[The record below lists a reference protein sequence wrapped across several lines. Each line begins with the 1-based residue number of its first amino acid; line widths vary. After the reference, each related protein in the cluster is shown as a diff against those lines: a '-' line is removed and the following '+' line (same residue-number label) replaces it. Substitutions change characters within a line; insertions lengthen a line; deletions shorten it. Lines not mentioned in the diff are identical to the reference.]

1 MRKRLVACGRIT
13 LYAVL
18 LVLTACGDSKAPTP
32 QMPEVPVVEV
42 LQRDVPLY
50 IELVGQT
57 QGSKDI
63 PIRAR
68 VDGVL
73 ESMDFHEGRLVKKG
87 QLLYTIDPQPF
98 DAKLAAAESRVAEAM
113 TMLAKSKS
121 DLDRIAPLAEM
132 RAVSEQDLDA
142 AVAQH
147 EAAQASLEAARAE
160 RELAKIEL
168 GYTRIRAPIDGR
180 IGISAAKVGEYVG
193 KPPNPVVLNIVS
205 QSDPIRVRFAISERD
220 YLRYARQMAAARDRA
235 EHADP
240 DEEGAWPLELILADG
255 STHAHTGRI
264 TSADAIVDAAT
275 GTLTME
281 ADFPNPEG
289 LVLAGQFARVRGVGE
304 KVENGLLVPQ
314 RSVMEMQGQFTVA
327 VVGADGSVEIRKV
340 QPGARVGRM
349 QLIESGLK
357 AGERVAVEGLQ
368 RLRQGMKVEARLV
381 ELEDSPGVSAEAA
394 AKG

>member
-1 MRKRLVACGRIT
+1 MGKRLAAFGRIT
-13 LYAVL
+13 LCALL
-18 LVLTACGDSKAPTP
+18 LVATACSESKAPTAA
-32 QMPEVPVVEV
+32 MPEVPVVEIV
-42 LQRDVPLY
+42 QRDVPLY

-63 PIRAR
+63 PIRTR

-73 ESMDFHEGRLVKKG
+73 ESMEFHEGRLVEAG

-98 DAKLAAAESRVAEAM
+98 EAKRAAAESQVAEAM

-132 RAVSEQDLDA
+132 RAVSQQDLDG
-142 AVAQH
+142 AVAQYK
-147 EAAQASLEAARAE
+147 AAQASLEAAKAQL
-160 RELAKIEL
+160 ELAKIEL

-205 QSDPIRVRFAISERD
+205 QTDPIRVRFAISERD
-220 YLRYARQMAAARDRA
+220 YLRYARRMAAARDRVDRSDS
-235 EHADP
+235 E
-240 DEEGAWPLELILADG
+240 DENAWPLELILADG
-255 STHAHTGRI
+255 SVHRHNGRI
-264 TSADAIVDAAT
+264 ISADAVIDAAT

-289 LVLAGQFARVRGVGE
+289 LVLAGQFARVRGIGE
-304 KVENGLLVPQ
+304 IVTNGLLVPQ

-327 VVGADGSVEIRKV
+327 VVGADGGVEIRRV
-340 QPGARVGRM
+340 QPGAGVGRM

-368 RLRQGMKVEARLV
+368 RLRDGMKVEARLV
-381 ELEDSPGVSAEAA
+381 DPEESPGASAEAA
-394 AKG
+394 SRG

>member
-113 TMLAKSKS
+113 TMLAKSRS

-264 TSADAIVDAAT
+264 TSADAIVDSAT